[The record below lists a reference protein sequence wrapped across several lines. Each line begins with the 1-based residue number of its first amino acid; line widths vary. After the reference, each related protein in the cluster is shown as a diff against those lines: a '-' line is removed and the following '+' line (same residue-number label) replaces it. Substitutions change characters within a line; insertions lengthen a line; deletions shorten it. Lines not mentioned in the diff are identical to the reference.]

1 MIERRYP
8 RIHDGIQ
15 ISEVQT
21 NGSDFS
27 HIHDYSKERF
37 EEIIIGSAP
46 LERMVSFKSF
56 LSAYKIN
63 ITKDSTI
70 ESEANKNF
78 SIIHEKGSN
87 LSISLTL
94 DIPAMD
100 AHEAMVNSAKIEE
113 LQRLILG
120 SKWSATPGSPPFR
133 TSTFSGVSQK
143 SGITTPLFY
152 VYFRNLI
159 NSGPNFLPGRIGD
172 FKDLMNVGFTCYI
185 DNIEYTPVHELGHFE
200 KDGKLYPKA
209 LSLTL
214 VLNYEDQ
221 TLFDEFHPLK
231 NKKAI
236 QPFQMNGYYSKY
248 DTSLFPFCVK
258 TEYSQDDLKVVLRD
272 EIKESEKKILDI
284 NMNNIQSPTGII
296 STLAGPR
303 MSTYIYISTTIGR
316 DWYFR
321 GERTD
326 TGDQYSRVPRWV
338 MFRPFIENFTR
349 KVSTKI
355 EKTDDGNSS
364 IFSKV
369 SQVGVTFES
378 IEYTL
383 QFNIP
388 SESLL
393 EAKKNCGK
401 IQHLMRMFLKKYND
415 GTQVIS
421 RSPVRKSMEMEDFT
435 SKLMFY
441 IPSMI
446 EAPNAGS
453 VHDSSDR
460 RGMFTKAMPLFLKD
474 LNIEIDMEA
483 GFFVEGVRL
492 FPKVMSVT
500 MSMIHNRNDLIRN
513 YTVSVDQDTN
523 NHYELPETQTRSMIE
538 KEEYPLFPLD
548 KKTIKIGR

>member
-21 NGSDFS
+21 NGSDFN

-100 AHEAMVNSAKIEE
+100 AHEAMTNSAKIEE

-209 LSLTL
+209 LSLAL

-236 QPFQMNGYYSKY
+236 QPFQMNGNYSKY

-258 TEYSQDDLKVVLRD
+258 TTYGDDTEDAHLTSQFEEYSKLYTNQMN
-272 EIKESEKKILDI
+272 DI
-284 NMNNIQSPTGII
+284 RSPTGII
-296 STLAGPR
+296 SKVASPR
-303 MSTYIYISTTIGR
+303 INTYIFISNTIGG
-316 DWYFR
+316 F
-321 GERTD
+321 
-326 TGDQYSRVPRWV
+326 YSGHLL
-338 MFRPFIENFTR
+338 
-349 KVSTKI
+349 KI
-355 EKTDDGNSS
+355 SPEKCQQKLKKQTMA
-364 IFSKV
+364 
-369 SQVGVTFES
+369 
-378 IEYTL
+378 TL
-383 QFNIP
+383 Q
-388 SESLL
+388 SLV
-393 EAKKNCGK
+393 K
-401 IQHLMRMFLKKYND
+401 
-415 GTQVIS
+415 
-421 RSPVRKSMEMEDFT
+421 
-435 SKLMFY
+435 
-441 IPSMI
+441 
-446 EAPNAGS
+446 
-453 VHDSSDR
+453 
-460 RGMFTKAMPLFLKD
+460 
-474 LNIEIDMEA
+474 
-483 GFFVEGVRL
+483 
-492 FPKVMSVT
+492 
-500 MSMIHNRNDLIRN
+500 
-513 YTVSVDQDTN
+513 
-523 NHYELPETQTRSMIE
+523 
-538 KEEYPLFPLD
+538 
-548 KKTIKIGR
+548 